1 MHSLIIYTDLIEYNI
16 VGYVKTLQGKFTLF
30 DKKLSKSSE
39 FYYLESGLD
48 SFFTDSA
55 EAMNIL
61 LQEKHTHKENCIKVK
76 MSRRA
81 QKVEN

>member
-39 FYYLESGLD
+39 FYYPESGLD
-48 SFFTDSA
+48 SSFTDTA
-55 EAMNIL
+55 EAMKSL
-61 LQEKHTHKENCIKVK
+61 LQEKHTHRENCTKVK
-76 MSRRA
+76 VSRRA
-81 QKVEN
+81 QKVEI